1 MDFNQLERQVI
12 QIFVSKKTIIYFN
25 LNFKFDFLVFYHA
38 IAMSEKGR
46 NDSTLNIR
54 SLHRRTFLSQMV
66 MGTGLALG
74 HWGCQSTPQLTNL
87 RIGINDWIGYA
98 IARYAKQSGIME
110 KRGLQI
116 DLIEFVNLQDATRA
130 MLQGSLDASFSTI
143 WDLMSTSVTSV
154 QPVILLVTNVSD
166 GSDGIVARYP
176 LKSMEDLPGK
186 QVGVK
191 LGTVNE
197 LILLEALKLHKIS
210 PKAIKMVDISNEI
223 AANELRKNKIDAA
236 VMWQPLLSE
245 IAKEIQ
251 GSIIYTTKDQD
262 SLVLDILATT
272 KQTFQDKKI
281 AFRQFIWA
289 WFDTMA
295 ILEQEPEIIF
305 QFLEKELGQPRDSL
319 LESYAGLKPGTI
331 ALNRQMLG
339 QPQNINLVLSQI
351 NDLLIQNNHAQ
362 GIYSS
367 IIIPSDFLNSNLD
380 QWNTLP

>member
-1 MDFNQLERQVI
+1 MKEARQI
-12 QIFVSKKTIIYFN
+12 G
-25 LNFKFDFLVFYHA
+25 
-38 IAMSEKGR
+38 AMG
-46 NDSTLNIR
+46 
-54 SLHRRTFLSQMV
+54 RRTFLSQMA

-74 HWGCQSTPQLTNL
+74 HWGCQPTPQMTNL

-98 IARYAKQSGIME
+98 IALYAQKTGIME
-110 KRGLQI
+110 KRGLQV

-130 MLQGSLDASFSTI
+130 MLHGSLDATFSTI

-154 QPVILLVTNVSD
+154 QPVILLVTNVSH
-166 GSDGIVARYP
+166 GSDGIVARSP
-176 LKSMEDLPGK
+176 LKSMKDLPGK
-186 QVGVK
+186 RVGVK

-210 PKAIKMVDISNEI
+210 PRVIKMVDISNEI
-223 AANELRKNKIDAA
+223 AANELRNNKIDAA

-245 IAKEIQ
+245 IAEEIQ

-262 SLVLDILATT
+262 SLVVDILAATN
-272 KQTFQDKKI
+272 QIFQEKKA
-281 AFRQFIWA
+281 AFGQFIWA

-295 ILEQEPEIIF
+295 ILKQEPKIIF

-319 LESYAGLKPGTI
+319 LESYAGLKPGNM

-339 QPQNINLVLSQI
+339 QPQNINLVLSQT

-362 GIYSS
+362 SIYSS

-380 QWNTLP
+380 QWNIIP

>member
-1 MDFNQLERQVI
+1 MQEDRQ
-12 QIFVSKKTIIYFN
+12 KGTI
-25 LNFKFDFLVFYHA
+25 
-38 IAMSEKGR
+38 R
-46 NDSTLNIR
+46 
-54 SLHRRTFLSQMV
+54 RRTFLSQMA

-74 HWGCQSTPQLTNL
+74 HWGCQPTTQITHL

-98 IARYAKQSGIME
+98 IARYAQKAGIME

-130 MLQGSLDASFSTI
+130 MLLGSLDASFSTT
-143 WDLMSTSVTSV
+143 WDLMNTSVISA
-154 QPVILLVTNVSD
+154 QPVILLITDVSH

-186 QVGVK
+186 RIGVK

-197 LILLEALKLHKIS
+197 LILLEALRLHKIS
-210 PKAIKMVDISNEI
+210 PKAIKMIDISNEI

-251 GSIIYTTKDQD
+251 GSIVYTTKDQD
-262 SLVLDILATT
+262 SLVVDILATIN
-272 KQTFQDKKI
+272 QTFQEKKA

-289 WFDTMA
+289 WFDAIA
-295 ILEQEPEIIF
+295 ILKQQPEIIF
-305 QFLEKELGQPRDSL
+305 QFLEQELGQSRKSL
-319 LESYAGLKPGTI
+319 IESYAGLKQGNLE
-331 ALNRQMLG
+331 LNRQMLG
-339 QPQNINLVLSQI
+339 QNQKLNFVLSQAEE
-351 NDLLIQNNHAQ
+351 LLIQNNHAKT
-362 GIYSS
+362 IRSS
-367 IIIPSDFLNSNLD
+367 IIIPSDFINYSLE